1 MAIRSPLWRQHVF
14 MLCKGDADS
23 HDQCEHWSRNDSGC
37 LGLLF
42 LFPSALVS
50 SLATPSALRATSPK
64 RGSATRQNFPLGAP
78 FR

>member
-50 SLATPSALRATSPK
+50 PLATPFPSVSAGDCLAAAEGSPGLR
-64 RGSATRQNFPLGAP
+64 NCH
-78 FR
+78 